1 MNAETTTPPPTN
13 SSQLKTRSSL
23 IRNLA
28 DPAQGTRWDEFDS
41 TYRGIVFGMARRA
54 GLSHHDSE
62 DVTQEVFRDLARSI
76 CGFEVRDR
84 PGAFRRYLFNLVR
97 WRVSSRFDRQ
107 KREAERAMEAFA
119 DEDAGDPLDSMPAP
133 EAPAPASATDFR
145 EVVTQAMLALARDL
159 PARHVQV
166 LELYFCREWPAR
178 RVGEALRMP
187 AATVFTIAHRH
198 KIRFMREILC
208 RL

>member
-1 MNAETTTPPPTN
+1 MTGHPLRRLLLALALAACKPQQQPAAPAAAPP
-13 SSQLKTRSSL
+13 
-23 IRNLA
+23 
-28 DPAQGTRWDEFDS
+28 
-41 TYRGIVFGMARRA
+41 V
-54 GLSHHDSE
+54 
-62 DVTQEVFRDLARSI
+62 
-76 CGFEVRDR
+76 
-84 PGAFRRYLFNLVR
+84 
-97 WRVSSRFDRQ
+97 
-107 KREAERAMEAFA
+107 
-119 DEDAGDPLDSMPAP
+119 
-133 EAPAPASATDFR
+133 APAPAAGTDFR